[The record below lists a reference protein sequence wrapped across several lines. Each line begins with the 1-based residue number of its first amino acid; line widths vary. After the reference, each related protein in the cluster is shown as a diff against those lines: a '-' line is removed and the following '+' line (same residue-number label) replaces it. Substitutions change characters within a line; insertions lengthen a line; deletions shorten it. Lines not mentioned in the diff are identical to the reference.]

1 MDTEAPTSEA
11 AGSAAPT
18 SEAGAS
24 APVAVDTGSV
34 DVLSFEALT
43 GELDRLAGVDPVL
56 FADPDSVVAAQ
67 RMLAQAEAL
76 VTRIT
81 GAFDASGN
89 WAPDG
94 ARTASAWL
102 SVRCRIPK
110 VEARRQVRR
119 GRALPA
125 LPEVEQAWS
134 NGDISGAHVEVMA
147 TLSSPETEEALAR
160 DEAVLVA
167 DACTL
172 RFDQFC
178 QVAAYWK
185 QLADPQSADQEAE
198 ARRARRDAYLVNSF
212 AGTWLGAMTLDPIS
226 GAIVSDELERLEKA
240 LFEADW
246 AEARDSLGRDP
257 KPTELARTPGQRRA
271 DALVEMATRSK
282 SAPKDARRPAPLF
295 TILVGW
301 ETLTKRICQLEDGTV
316 VTPGT
321 LLPWLDR
328 ADLERA
334 VFAPGRRVEISPRA
348 RLFTGATR
356 RAIEVRDRE
365 CTHPFCDVAAPFC
378 QDDHIIPW
386 ALGGPTTQE
395 NGRLLC
401 PAHNRKRTQRPPPA
415 AVPGGS

>member
-1 MDTEAPTSEA
+1 MTS
-11 AGSAAPT
+11 
-18 SEAGAS
+18 
-24 APVAVDTGSV
+24 PVPMSR
-34 DVLSFEALT
+34 S
-43 GELDRLAGVDPVL
+43 
-56 FADPDSVVAAQ
+56 
-67 RMLAQAEAL
+67 
-76 VTRIT
+76 
-81 GAFDASGN
+81 
-89 WAPDG
+89 
-94 ARTASAWL
+94 
-102 SVRCRIPK
+102 
-110 VEARRQVRR
+110 
-119 GRALPA
+119 
-125 LPEVEQAWS
+125 
-134 NGDISGAHVEVMA
+134 MA

-198 ARRARRDAYLVNSF
+198 ARRARRDVYLVNSF

-226 GAIVSDELERLEKA
+226 GAIVSGELERLEKA

-257 KPTELARTPGQRRA
+257 APTELLRTPGQRRA

-348 RLFTGATR
+348 RLFAGATR

-365 CTHPFCDVAAPFC
+365 CTHPFCDVVAPFC
-378 QDDHIIPW
+378 QTTTSP
-386 ALGGPTTQE
+386 LGPRWPYHPGE
-395 NGRLLC
+395 R
-401 PAHNRKRTQRPPPA
+401 PA
-415 AVPGGS
+415 AVSGPQPQANPAAPTSGLSGAGRFLTAWPVPRRRERTRAPRPVAIPDDRCILVDRDACSTAAMPSCFLGTSSRTADTAG